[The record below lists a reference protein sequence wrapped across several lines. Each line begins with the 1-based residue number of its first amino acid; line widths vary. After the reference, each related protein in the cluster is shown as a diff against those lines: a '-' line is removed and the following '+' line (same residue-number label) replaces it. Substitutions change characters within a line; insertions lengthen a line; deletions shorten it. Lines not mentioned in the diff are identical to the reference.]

1 MGDPLD
7 VSPYAERLTLKDP
20 TKVLAAADSQSRI
33 ALLIS
38 RLVIVQPAE
47 VPLLLAS
54 FTTLFFMFC
63 SYTILRPIR
72 DTMGI
77 TSGLDTLPY
86 LFWGTFVVMLIA
98 QPLYGW
104 LTSHLRRTAFL
115 PIMYIFFAANLLAF
129 YVWFNLQ
136 SDHTWIARTYYVWVS
151 VFNFFI
157 VAMFW
162 SLMADV
168 FTREQAGRMFGFI
181 AAGASLGGLVGPL
194 LAGRLAVPLGTINLL
209 PVSAVLLVIAL
220 VCMLRVIRGHAR
232 LSSESIGAQA
242 DARLGGSI
250 LAAFHQVVRSP
261 YLLGIALFVILLSW
275 VSTFLYLEQQQF
287 VAHVFTSRDAR
298 TRFFSNVDFWVQCAA
313 LVTQLALFG
322 RLFKWVGHRAMLA
335 SVPLLMV
342 LGYVLFALIP
352 SFPVLVGVFALRRV
366 GEYAITRPCRDSLF
380 TVCTREEKY
389 KAKSLIDTFIYRGG
403 DATSASLYK
412 ALTSGL
418 GFGPVGVGFA
428 GAFIS
433 AAWLL
438 LALVLGKSQE
448 RMGSLAASTEP
459 LVARQQT

>member
-1 MGDPLD
+1 MSDPANVRVD
-7 VSPYAERLTLKDP
+7 GR
-20 TKVLAAADSQSRI
+20 QSRI
-33 ALLIS
+33 ALFIG
-38 RLVIVQPAE
+38 RLVVVQPAE
-47 VPLLLAS
+47 VLPLLMS
-54 FTTLFFMFC
+54 FATLFFMFC

-104 LTSHLRRTAFL
+104 LTSRLRRTAFL
-115 PIMYIFFAANLLAF
+115 PIMYAFFTANLLAF
-129 YVWFNLQ
+129 YIWFNLQ
-136 SDHTWIARTYYVWVS
+136 ADHTWIARTYYIWVS

-194 LAGRLAVPLGTINLL
+194 LAGRLAVPLGTINLF
-209 PVSAVLLVIAL
+209 PISAALLVASL
-220 VCMLRVIRGHAR
+220 LCMLKVIRGHSQRTSESLGGEANAR
-232 LSSESIGAQA
+232 L
-242 DARLGGSI
+242 DGSI
-250 LAAFHQVVRSP
+250 LAAFHQVVRSR

-275 VSTFLYLEQQQF
+275 VSTFLYLEQQRF
-287 VAHVFTSRDAR
+287 VAHVFTNRDAR
-298 TRFFSNVDFWVQCAA
+298 TRFFSDVDFWVQCAA

-322 RLFKWVGHRAMLA
+322 RFFKWFGHRAMLA
-335 SVPLLMV
+335 SVPFLMV
-342 LGYVLFALIP
+342 MGYLLFALIP

-366 GEYAITRPCRDSLF
+366 GEYAVTRPCRDSLF

-403 DATSASLYK
+403 DATSASLYRG
-412 ALTSGL
+412 LTSGL
-418 GFGPVGVGFA
+418 GFGPVGVGIA

-433 AAWLL
+433 ALWLL
-438 LALVLGKSQE
+438 LAIMLGKSQE
-448 RMGSLAASTEP
+448 RMGLLATSNTP
-459 LVARQQT
+459 LATQQQS